1 MDLLTLTLNKNHL
14 WTGLSFVGLGT
25 FTYLTN
31 RYLTNTK
38 ETSNQTYYKPCE
50 LIKGIPNLT
59 ILNNTNNN
67 NTNNT
72 NTTNNI
78 TYIFWNGDMN
88 STYILLDLLLQD
100 TIIQPL
106 YIERYTIIKA
116 LEKDTLD
123 TIMKNEN
130 KNNNKNKKKN
140 NNNNNNN
147 TNSIQS
153 NSNKKYESYLK
164 NIILLKKTQDYE
176 LKQLEVLRLMI
187 ASKYPEFRNNF
198 LPTIYITS
206 ITKDLEMTSHFF
218 NTIKEIKPLYC
229 DGIDFIEQVLR
240 YIKYSGYINNRNEN
254 NKNENNKNENNKNNN
269 VNKNNDIARI
279 ILGCNKDYKN
289 YDLLLKLNNKNTNN
303 IVFIDI
309 PLKEIDNTILKQRCN
324 SFFSNDIMMYFLSK

>member
-50 LIKGIPNLT
+50 VIKGIPNLT
-59 ILNNTNNN
+59 ILNNTNNT

-72 NTTNNI
+72 NNTNNI

-123 TIMKNEN
+123 TILKNEN
-130 KNNNKNKKKN
+130 KNNNV
-140 NNNNNNN
+140 
-147 TNSIQS
+147 IQS
-153 NSNKKYESYLK
+153 NSNKKYDAYLK
-164 NIILLKKTQDYE
+164 NIVLLKKKQDYE

-187 ASKYPEFRNNF
+187 VSKYPEFKNNF
-198 LPTIYITS
+198 LPTTYITS
-206 ITKDLEMTSHFF
+206 IAKDLYMTSHFF

-240 YIKYSGYINNRNEN
+240 YIKYSGYIKNRNEN
-254 NKNENNKNENNKNNN
+254 NKNNNINNN
-269 VNKNNDIARI
+269 VSRI

-289 YDLLLKLNNKNTNN
+289 YDLVLKLNNKNTNN
-303 IVFIDI
+303 IVFIDM
-309 PLKEIDNTILKQRCN
+309 PLKEIDNIILKQRCN

>member
-1 MDLLTLTLNKNHL
+1 MDLITLTLNKNHL

-50 LIKGIPNLT
+50 VIKGIPNLT

-130 KNNNKNKKKN
+130 NNNNKN
-140 NNNNNNN
+140 N
-147 TNSIQS
+147 TNGIQS

-164 NIILLKKTQDYE
+164 NIVLLKK
-176 LKQLEVLRLMI
+176 
-187 ASKYPEFRNNF
+187 
-198 LPTIYITS
+198 
-206 ITKDLEMTSHFF
+206 
-218 NTIKEIKPLYC
+218 
-229 DGIDFIEQVLR
+229 
-240 YIKYSGYINNRNEN
+240 
-254 NKNENNKNENNKNNN
+254 NK
-269 VNKNNDIARI
+269 
-279 ILGCNKDYKN
+279 
-289 YDLLLKLNNKNTNN
+289 
-303 IVFIDI
+303 
-309 PLKEIDNTILKQRCN
+309 
-324 SFFSNDIMMYFLSK
+324 IMN

>member
-50 LIKGIPNLT
+50 VIKGIPNLT

-67 NTNNT
+67 
-72 NTTNNI
+72 TNNI

-130 KNNNKNKKKN
+130 NNKNNKN
-140 NNNNNNN
+140 NNNKN

-164 NIILLKKTQDYE
+164 NIVLLKKKQDYE

-187 ASKYPEFRNNF
+187 VSKYPEFRNNF
-198 LPTIYITS
+198 LPTTYITS

-240 YIKYSGYINNRNEN
+240 YIKYSGYIKNRNEN
-254 NKNENNKNENNKNNN
+254 NQNQNQNSNT
-269 VNKNNDIARI
+269 IPRI
-279 ILGCNKDYKN
+279 ILGCHKNYKN
-289 YDLLLKLNNKNTNN
+289 YELLLKLIIKN
-303 IVFIDI
+303 IVSIIDL
-309 PLKEIDNTILKQRCN
+309 PLKEIDNTILEKRCN
-324 SFFSNDIMMYFLSK
+324 IFFSNDIMMYFLSK

>member
-1 MDLLTLTLNKNHL
+1 MDLITLTLNKNHL

-50 LIKGIPNLT
+50 VIKGIPNLT

-67 NTNNT
+67 NTNTT
-72 NTTNNI
+72 NNITNNI

-123 TIMKNEN
+123 TILKNEN
-130 KNNNKNKKKN
+130 KNNNV
-140 NNNNNNN
+140 
-147 TNSIQS
+147 IQS
-153 NSNKKYESYLK
+153 NSNKKYDAYLK
-164 NIILLKKTQDYE
+164 NIVLLKKKQDYE

-187 ASKYPEFRNNF
+187 VSKYPEFKNNF
-198 LPTIYITS
+198 LPTTYITS
-206 ITKDLEMTSHFF
+206 IAKDLYMTSHFF

-240 YIKYSGYINNRNEN
+240 YIKYSGYIKNRNEN
-254 NKNENNKNENNKNNN
+254 NKNENNKNENNKNKNVNNN
-269 VNKNNDIARI
+269 VNNNVSRI

-289 YDLLLKLNNKNTNN
+289 YDLVLKLNTKNTNN
-303 IVFIDI
+303 IVFIDM
-309 PLKEIDNTILKQRCN
+309 PLKEIDNIILKQRCN

>member
-1 MDLLTLTLNKNHL
+1 MDLLKLTLNKNHL

-50 LIKGIPNLT
+50 VIKGIPNLT
-59 ILNNTNNN
+59 ILNNTNANN
-67 NTNNT
+67 NN
-72 NTTNNI
+72 TNNI

-130 KNNNKNKKKN
+130 NNNNNKNNK
-140 NNNNNNN
+140 NN
-147 TNSIQS
+147 TNGIQS

-240 YIKYSGYINNRNEN
+240 YIKYSGYIKNRNEN
-254 NKNENNKNENNKNNN
+254 NENQNSNT
-269 VNKNNDIARI
+269 IPRI
-279 ILGCNKDYKN
+279 ILGCNKNYKN
-289 YDLLLKLNNKNTNN
+289 YELLLKLIIKN
-303 IVFIDI
+303 IVSIIDL

>member
-1 MDLLTLTLNKNHL
+1 MDLITLTLNKNHL

-50 LIKGIPNLT
+50 VIKGIPNLT
-59 ILNNTNNN
+59 ILNNTNN
-67 NTNNT
+67 NNT

-123 TIMKNEN
+123 IILKNEN
-130 KNNNKNKKKN
+130 KNNTNNINTNNVNKN
-140 NNNNNNN
+140 NNG
-147 TNSIQS
+147 IQS

-164 NIILLKKTQDYE
+164 NIVLLKRKQDYE

-187 ASKYPEFRNNF
+187 VSKYPEFKNNF
-198 LPTIYITS
+198 LPTTYITS
-206 ITKDLEMTSHFF
+206 IAKDLDMTSHFF
-218 NTIKEIKPLYC
+218 NIIKEIKPLYC

-254 NKNENNKNENNKNNN
+254 NKNNNKNNN
-269 VNKNNDIARI
+269 INNNINNNVSRI

-289 YDLLLKLNNKNTNN
+289 YDLVLKLNTKNTNN
-303 IVFIDI
+303 IVFIDM
-309 PLKEIDNTILKQRCN
+309 PLKEIDNIILKQRCN

>member
-1 MDLLTLTLNKNHL
+1 MDLITLTLNKNHL

-50 LIKGIPNLT
+50 VIKGIPNLT

-67 NTNNT
+67 N
-72 NTTNNI
+72 TNNI

-123 TIMKNEN
+123 TILKNEN
-130 KNNNKNKKKN
+130 KNNNG
-140 NNNNNNN
+140 
-147 TNSIQS
+147 IQS

-164 NIILLKKTQDYE
+164 NIVLLKRKQDYE

-187 ASKYPEFRNNF
+187 VSKYPEFKNNF
-198 LPTIYITS
+198 LPTTYITS
-206 ITKDLEMTSHFF
+206 IAKDLDMTSHFF
-218 NTIKEIKPLYC
+218 NIIKEIKPLYC

-240 YIKYSGYINNRNEN
+240 YIKYSGYIKNRNEN
-254 NKNENNKNENNKNNN
+254 NKNENNKNKNVNNN
-269 VNKNNDIARI
+269 VNNNVSRI
-279 ILGCNKDYKN
+279 LLGCNKDYKN
-289 YDLLLKLNNKNTNN
+289 YDLVLKLNTKNTNN
-303 IVFIDI
+303 IVFIDM
-309 PLKEIDNTILKQRCN
+309 PLKEIDNIILKQRCN

>member
-50 LIKGIPNLT
+50 VIKGIPNLT
-59 ILNNTNNN
+59 ILNNTNTNN
-67 NTNNT
+67 NN
-72 NTTNNI
+72 TNNI

-130 KNNNKNKKKN
+130 NNNKNNK
-140 NNNNNNN
+140 NN
-147 TNSIQS
+147 TNGIQS

-164 NIILLKKTQDYE
+164 NIVLLKKTQDYE

-187 ASKYPEFRNNF
+187 VSKYPEFRNNF

-218 NTIKEIKPLYC
+218 NIIKEIKPLYC

-240 YIKYSGYINNRNEN
+240 YIKYSGYIKNRNEN
-254 NKNENNKNENNKNNN
+254 NKNNNINNN
-269 VNKNNDIARI
+269 VSRI

-289 YDLLLKLNNKNTNN
+289 YDLVLKLNNKNTNN
-303 IVFIDI
+303 IVFIDM
-309 PLKEIDNTILKQRCN
+309 PLKEIDNIILKQRCN

>member
-1 MDLLTLTLNKNHL
+1 MDLITLTLNKNHL

-50 LIKGIPNLT
+50 LIKGTPNLT
-59 ILNNTNNN
+59 ILNNTN
-67 NTNNT
+67 THTHNT

-130 KNNNKNKKKN
+130 NNKNNKN
-140 NNNNNNN
+140 NNNKN

-187 ASKYPEFRNNF
+187 VSKYPEFRNNF
-198 LPTIYITS
+198 LPTTYITS
-206 ITKDLEMTSHFF
+206 IAKDLDMTSHFF

-240 YIKYSGYINNRNEN
+240 YIKYSGYIKNRNEN
-254 NKNENNKNENNKNNN
+254 NENQNSNT
-269 VNKNNDIARI
+269 IPRI
-279 ILGCNKDYKN
+279 ILGCHKNYKN
-289 YDLLLKLNNKNTNN
+289 YELLLKLIIKN
-303 IVFIDI
+303 IVSIIDL
-309 PLKEIDNTILKQRCN
+309 PLKEIDNIILEKRCN
-324 SFFSNDIMMYFLSK
+324 SFFSNDIMIYFLSK

>member
-1 MDLLTLTLNKNHL
+1 MDLITLTLNKNHL

-50 LIKGIPNLT
+50 VIKGIPNLT

-67 NTNNT
+67 NTNTT
-72 NTTNNI
+72 NNITNNI

-100 TIIQPL
+100 IIIQPL

-123 TIMKNEN
+123 TILKNEN
-130 KNNNKNKKKN
+130 KNNNG
-140 NNNNNNN
+140 
-147 TNSIQS
+147 IQS
-153 NSNKKYESYLK
+153 NSNKKYDAYLK
-164 NIILLKKTQDYE
+164 NIVLLKKKQDYE

-187 ASKYPEFRNNF
+187 VSKYPEFKNNF
-198 LPTIYITS
+198 LPTTYITS
-206 ITKDLEMTSHFF
+206 IAKDLYMTSHFF

-240 YIKYSGYINNRNEN
+240 YIKYSGYIKNRNEN
-254 NKNENNKNENNKNNN
+254 NKNENNENNNINNN
-269 VNKNNDIARI
+269 VSRI

-289 YDLLLKLNNKNTNN
+289 YDLVLKLNTKNTNN
-303 IVFIDI
+303 IVFIDM
-309 PLKEIDNTILKQRCN
+309 PLKEIDNIILKQRCN

>member
-1 MDLLTLTLNKNHL
+1 MDLITLTLNKNHL

-50 LIKGIPNLT
+50 VIKGIPNLT
-59 ILNNTNNN
+59 ILNNTN
-67 NTNNT
+67 THTHNT

-106 YIERYTIIKA
+106 YIERYTIIKV

-123 TIMKNEN
+123 TILKNEN
-130 KNNNKNKKKN
+130 KNNTNNANTNTNNTNTNKN
-140 NNNNNNN
+140 NNG
-147 TNSIQS
+147 IQS
-153 NSNKKYESYLK
+153 NSNKKYDAYLK
-164 NIILLKKTQDYE
+164 NIVLLKRNQDYE

-187 ASKYPEFRNNF
+187 VSKYPEFKNNF
-198 LPTIYITS
+198 LPTTYITS
-206 ITKDLEMTSHFF
+206 IAKDLDMTSHFF

-254 NKNENNKNENNKNNN
+254 NKNT
-269 VNKNNDIARI
+269 IPRI
-279 ILGCNKDYKN
+279 ILGCNKEYKN
-289 YDLLLKLNNKNTNN
+289 NDLLLKLISKN
-303 IVFIDI
+303 IVSNINI
-309 PLKEIDNTILKQRCN
+309 PLKEIDNIILKQRCN
-324 SFFSNDIMMYFLSK
+324 SLFSNDIMMYFLSK

>member
-50 LIKGIPNLT
+50 VIKGIPNLT
-59 ILNNTNNN
+59 ILNNTNANN
-67 NTNNT
+67 NN
-72 NTTNNI
+72 TNNI

-130 KNNNKNKKKN
+130 NNNNKN
-140 NNNNNNN
+140 N
-147 TNSIQS
+147 TNGIQS

-198 LPTIYITS
+198 LPTTYITS

-240 YIKYSGYINNRNEN
+240 YIKYSGYIKNRNEN
-254 NKNENNKNENNKNNN
+254 NENQNSNT
-269 VNKNNDIARI
+269 IPRI
-279 ILGCNKDYKN
+279 ILGCNKNYKN
-289 YDLLLKLNNKNTNN
+289 YELLLKLIIKN
-303 IVFIDI
+303 IVSIIDL

>member
-1 MDLLTLTLNKNHL
+1 MDLITLTLNKNHL

-50 LIKGIPNLT
+50 VIKGIPNLT

-67 NTNNT
+67 N
-72 NTTNNI
+72 TNNI

-123 TIMKNEN
+123 TILKNEN
-130 KNNNKNKKKN
+130 KNNNG
-140 NNNNNNN
+140 
-147 TNSIQS
+147 IQS

-164 NIILLKKTQDYE
+164 NIVLLKRKQDYE

-187 ASKYPEFRNNF
+187 VSKYPEFKNNF
-198 LPTIYITS
+198 LPTTYITS
-206 ITKDLEMTSHFF
+206 IAKDLDMTSHFF
-218 NTIKEIKPLYC
+218 NIIKEIKPLYC

-240 YIKYSGYINNRNEN
+240 YIKYSGYIKNRNEN
-254 NKNENNKNENNKNNN
+254 NKNENNENNNINNN
-269 VNKNNDIARI
+269 VSRI
-279 ILGCNKDYKN
+279 LLGCNKDYKN
-289 YDLLLKLNNKNTNN
+289 YDLVLKLNTKNTNN
-303 IVFIDI
+303 IVFIDM
-309 PLKEIDNTILKQRCN
+309 PLKEIDNIILKQRCN

>member
-1 MDLLTLTLNKNHL
+1 MDLITLTLNKNHL
-14 WTGLSFVGLGT
+14 WTGLSFLGLGT

-38 ETSNQTYYKPCE
+38 ETSNQTYYKSCE
-50 LIKGIPNLT
+50 VIKGIPNLT
-59 ILNNTNNN
+59 MLTNNTN
-67 NTNNT
+67 NNT
-72 NTTNNI
+72 NTTNINTI

-116 LEKDTLD
+116 LEKDTLE
-123 TIMKNEN
+123 TIL
-130 KNNNKNKKKN
+130 KN

-147 TNSIQS
+147 

-164 NIILLKKTQDYE
+164 NIVLLKKKQDYE
-176 LKQLEVLRLMI
+176 LKQLEMLRLMI
-187 ASKYPEFRNNF
+187 LSKYPEFRNNF
-198 LPTIYITS
+198 LPTTYIIS
-206 ITKDLEMTSHFF
+206 IAKDLEMTSDFF

-240 YIKYSGYINNRNEN
+240 YIKYSGYI
-254 NKNENNKNENNKNNN
+254 KNNN
-269 VNKNNDIARI
+269 TSPRI

-289 YDLLLKLNNKNTNN
+289 YNLVLNLNKKKINN
-303 IVFIDI
+303 IVVIDL
-309 PLKEIDNTILKQRCN
+309 PLKEIDNILLKQRCN

>member
-50 LIKGIPNLT
+50 VIKGIPNLT
-59 ILNNTNNN
+59 ILNNTNN
-67 NTNNT
+67 TNNT
-72 NTTNNI
+72 NTNNTNNI

-130 KNNNKNKKKN
+130 NNKNNKNNKNNNK
-140 NNNNNNN
+140 NN

-198 LPTIYITS
+198 LPTTYITS

-240 YIKYSGYINNRNEN
+240 YIKYSGYIKNRNEN
-254 NKNENNKNENNKNNN
+254 NENQNQNQNQNSNT
-269 VNKNNDIARI
+269 IPRI
-279 ILGCNKDYKN
+279 ILGCHKNYKN
-289 YDLLLKLNNKNTNN
+289 YELLLKLIIKN
-303 IVFIDI
+303 IVSIIDL

>member
-1 MDLLTLTLNKNHL
+1 MDLITLTLNKNHL

-50 LIKGIPNLT
+50 VIKGIPNLT

-116 LEKDTLD
+116 LEKDTLE
-123 TIMKNEN
+123 TILKNEN
-130 KNNNKNKKKN
+130 KNNTNT
-140 NNNNNNN
+140 NNN
-147 TNSIQS
+147 TNKNNNGIQS

-164 NIILLKKTQDYE
+164 NIVLLKKKQDYE

-187 ASKYPEFRNNF
+187 VSKYPEFKNNF
-198 LPTIYITS
+198 LPTTYITS
-206 ITKDLEMTSHFF
+206 IAKDLEMTSHFF

-254 NKNENNKNENNKNNN
+254 NKNKNVNNNINNN
-269 VNKNNDIARI
+269 VSRI
-279 ILGCNKDYKN
+279 VLGCNKDYKN
-289 YDLLLKLNNKNTNN
+289 YDLLLKLNNKNINN

-309 PLKEIDNTILKQRCN
+309 PLKEIDNIILKQRCN